1 MILEISEHNLY
12 ITSVDDPQ
20 KRCKTEQ
27 YGHYLIK
34 APIKKALIYDR
45 SKYESLR
52 QMKVNK
58 ERVARSTVSFEDVV
72 IDTEV

>member
-1 MILEISEHNLY
+1 MVL
-12 ITSVDDPQ
+12 
-20 KRCKTEQ
+20 KRGAR

-34 APIKKALIYDR
+34 APIANFILQVFEKALIYDR